1 MIEFNKQ
8 RKKTPSQFFN
18 EDKTLRDIYSERTKI
33 RQAATQLQGRIVG
46 GELLSVPLT
55 LAEPKIEDKGDTR
68 DKVANAIGINRNTL
82 ETIREI
88 GSLAETGTTASAK
101 EPTKEEPK
109 KPAASS
115 PVKYTVAPVQIDEEE
130 EEEEEEDG
138 DFKQSSHLF
147 LTYLFILFLTF
158 KCVGSIVINIL

>member
-1 MIEFNKQ
+1 MLSLAPALIE
-8 RKKTPSQFFN
+8 
-18 EDKTLRDIYSERTKI
+18 
-33 RQAATQLQGRIVG
+33 
-46 GELLSVPLT
+46 
-55 LAEPKIEDKGDTR
+55 EDKGKTR
-68 DKVANAIGINRNTL
+68 DKVASAIGINRNTL

-101 EPTKEEPK
+101 EPVKEEPK
-109 KPAASS
+109 KPAVSN
-115 PVKYTVAPVQIDEEE
+115 PVKYTVAPTQIDLA